1 MHSLALPFFT
11 WKQACYRVQEFS
23 SMSTCQELMK
33 ARVLQKEVA
42 NKTVP
47 ETEWLNK
54 KNGKTQAKI

>member
-1 MHSLALPFFT
+1 MNSSALPFFT

-23 SMSTCQELMK
+23 STSTYQELMK
-33 ARVLQKEVA
+33 ALVLQKEAA

-47 ETEWLNK
+47 ETGWINK